1 MCVAGDAI
9 RRWMSTF
16 RNLLDP
22 RVPFWFHSFIHQF
35 VLICNAL
42 LFGFYFL
49 YCVAHSRLANA
60 HIQIF
65 NIVWKNENR
74 HAAIIVL
81 ASLLFSGFRFFF
93 LLFHETIEFVFVA
106 FIRLCAVSGTYSFYS
121 FPLKI
126 RADTHRHTYF
136 HAIEMKWHEP
146 RTLTPLIAFSVWS
159 CDEYEIYVCRAAAPH
174 TWVATKYSGELITT
188 HTASPLHVFVS
199 ANVINEANKKEAD
212 SAAFTYVFRIFATN

>member
-60 HIQIF
+60 HIQILYGKMK
-65 NIVWKNENR
+65 IDMR
-74 HAAIIVL
+74 Q
-81 ASLLFSGFRFFF
+81 SLFLLRFFFRVFVFFF

-136 HAIEMKWHEP
+136 HAIEMKRHEP

-159 CDEYEIYVCRAAAPH
+159 CD
-174 TWVATKYSGELITT
+174 
-188 HTASPLHVFVS
+188 
-199 ANVINEANKKEAD
+199 
-212 SAAFTYVFRIFATN
+212 